1 MYKHLAVLLRFFVFW
16 LTVFFL
22 DRLVFVIYFREKL
35 HFNQFSEFLAPF
47 YHGLR
52 LDLSMAA
59 YFSLLPLI
67 CYLIKWFYPKF
78 PANAFLTKVYLI
90 FIIFLSTIITIVN
103 LNIYR
108 EWGTK
113 FNYRALDF
121 AINAPNEALASSASS
136 PLMLSSGIF
145 IFLLISSIWLSKS
158 IIVYQI
164 PKDDLKLPV
173 KILSLIII
181 LGITF
186 LFIRG
191 GWQLAPINQSMSYY
205 DQKPI
210 ANHAA
215 VNTSW
220 NLLHDISKNLSNQK
234 NPYLFMDSKEAK
246 QLVAKQYPDLPRAER
261 SILNQSRPN
270 VVLIILESFHA
281 DLVESLGGEKGLN
294 PQMEEMIENGL
305 LFNQIYATGDRTDK
319 GTIAILSAFPAQA
332 TRSIIKENGKQEK
345 LPSISQIF
353 KKNQYHTSFY
363 YGGESEFFG
372 LKSYVLSHAYE
383 QLIDKNQFERKDMNS
398 KWGAFDEKV
407 FEQQLKDLN
416 RTPQPFFSTLLTL
429 TNHEPFE
436 VPGKPKFPLDEGP
449 NLIRNTAFYTD
460 SCLGAYIKAA
470 KKTPWYKNTLFV
482 VIADHG
488 HRLPSNKYEIWHPR
502 RYQIPMLFFGEVLK
516 PKYRGSQISKIGGQ
530 TDLAKTLLNQL
541 GMESQN
547 FKWSKDLFH
556 EKSMDF
562 AFYSW
567 DNGFGW
573 VDKQQYISFDN
584 VGKNV
589 ITQKD
594 QKQNSSSETLLKQG
608 KAYLESV
615 YQEYLDY

>member
-1 MYKHLAVLLRFFVFW
+1 MLKHLAVLLRFLVFW

-22 DRLVFVIYFREKL
+22 DRLVFVIYFRNQL
-35 HFNQFSEFLAPF
+35 HFDQVSDFLAPF

-67 CYLIKWFYPKF
+67 FYLIKYFYPKF
-78 PANAFLTKVYLI
+78 PVNTFLAKAYI
-90 FIIFLSTIITIVN
+90 FFIVFVSCIITIVN

-121 AINAPNEALASSASS
+121 AINSPNEALASSTSS
-136 PLMLSSGIF
+136 PLLLSSGLL
-145 IFLLISSIWLSKS
+145 IFLLLSSIWLSKS

-164 PKDDLKLPV
+164 PKDDWKLPI
-173 KILSLIII
+173 KILASLFI

-186 LFIRG
+186 LLIRG

-215 VNTSW
+215 VNTNW

-234 NPYLFMDSKEAK
+234 NPYLYMDSNEAK
-246 QLVAKQYPDLPRAER
+246 RLVAKQYPDLPRAER
-261 SILNQSRPN
+261 TIFNQTRPN

-294 PQMEEMIENGL
+294 PQMEGMIKNGL
-305 LFNQIYATGDRTDK
+305 LFKQIYATGDRTDK
-319 GTIAILSAFPAQA
+319 GIIAILSAFPAQA

-353 KKNQYHTSFY
+353 KKNKYRTSFY

-372 LKSYVLSHAYE
+372 LKSYVLSHGYE
-383 QLIDKNQFERKDMNS
+383 QLIDKNQFESKDMNS
-398 KWGAFDEKV
+398 KWGAYDEKV

-416 RTPQPFFSTLLTL
+416 QTPEPFFSTLLTL

-436 VPGKPKFPLDEGP
+436 VPGKPKFPMDEGP

-470 KKTPWYKNTLFV
+470 KKTSWYKNTIFV
-482 VIADHG
+482 IIADHG
-488 HRLPSNKYEIWHPR
+488 HRLPRNEYEILHPR
-502 RYQIPMLFFGEVLK
+502 RYQIPMLFFGEVIR
-516 PKYRGSQISKIGGQ
+516 PEYRGTQIAKIGGQ

-547 FKWSKDLFH
+547 FKWSKDLLH
-556 EKSMDF
+556 KKSVDF

-573 VDKQQYISFDN
+573 IDKHQQISFDN

-589 ITQKD
+589 VSQRVL
-594 QKQNSSSETLLKQG
+594 KQNSSAEIPLQQG
-608 KAYLESV
+608 KAYLQSV
-615 YQEYLDY
+615 FQEYLNY